1 MHEYSVSEME
11 FFFFFFFFCV
21 CMCLGLYEFLA
32 HCSQG
37 STWPKKIVKK
47 QIPNKS
53 IHSSGAIILAI

>member
-11 FFFFFFFFCV
+11 FFFFLCV
-21 CMCLGLYEFLA
+21 YVFRTS